1 LPEGATPVDFAY
13 QIHTTIG
20 NECAGAKI
28 NGKIAALDTR
38 LKSGDLIE
46 ILTQKGKKPSVDWL
60 NFVKTGLAKDKIRSV
75 LKSNKKLGFRT

>member
-1 LPEGATPVDFAY
+1 
-13 QIHTTIG
+13 
-20 NECAGAKI
+20 
-28 NGKIAALDTR
+28 
-38 LKSGDLIE
+38 LIE